1 MMSIIERAVSAVE
14 GISYNLG
21 RIAKVQAQIAAGVQV
36 AKAYDAQVKAAEEIT
51 PAPQET
57 PKSEA
62 PVKEAP
68 RKARVER
75 RAAVRDAAK
84 AAGLAQ
90 KDVEKAVGAPY
101 AEWTADHCTVVEGM
115 TAEQLAINEAK
126 SQEEANT
133 IEEPTLTEAPADEVQ
148 AVSEADLDEEPAVEP
163 EVLDAPSDDDIRK
176 AVVAWANIHGK
187 EAAKRMIKEI
197 GGADR
202 LADVPD
208 RAHWVALYH
217 AMSAKEAA

>member
-1 MMSIIERAVSAVE
+1 MMMDNLIRFLAAVE
-14 GISYNLG
+14 KIGDSLEA
-21 RIAKVQAQIAAGVQV
+21 IAKVQAQIAAGVPG
-36 AKAYDAQVKAAEEIT
+36 VKAAEEII

-57 PKSEA
+57 PKSDHQ

-84 AAGLAQ
+84 AAGLTL
-90 KDVEKAVGAPY
+90 KDIEKAVGAPY
-101 AEWTADHCTVVEGM
+101 ADWTAEQCQMVEGM
-115 TAEQLAINEAK
+115 TSEQLAINETKAQA
-126 SQEEANT
+126 QEEAAA
-133 IEEPTLTEAPADEVQ
+133 IEEPTLTEAPAEEVQ
-148 AVSEADLDEEPAVEP
+148 TVSEADLDEEPAVEP
-163 EVLDAPSDDDIRK
+163 EVLTDAPSDDDIRK